1 MISSSVRSGRNRR
14 ARNGRAAT
22 RALFVS
28 VLALLLA
35 TGWVANH
42 FVALMPVISGREH
55 LSTATLDGIF
65 GIYALGLLPGL
76 LIAAARRTRWARR
89 SRCGR

>member
-65 GIYALGLLPGL
+65 GI
-76 LIAAARRTRWARR
+76 
-89 SRCGR
+89 